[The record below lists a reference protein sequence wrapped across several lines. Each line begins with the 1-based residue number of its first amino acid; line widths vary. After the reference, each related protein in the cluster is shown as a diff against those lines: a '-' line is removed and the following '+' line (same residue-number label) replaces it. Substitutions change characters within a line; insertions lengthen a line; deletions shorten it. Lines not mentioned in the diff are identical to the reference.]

1 MRPTN
6 EVVLDGRPGSAV
18 LIMTEVN
25 SSVKSMDLKVQ
36 TGIKTEEIDS
46 LSYKFLWDET
56 FNICTNTVG

>member
-6 EVVLDGRPGSAV
+6 EFVLDGRLGSAV

-46 LSYKFLWDET
+46 LSYKF
-56 FNICTNTVG
+56 FMG

>member
-1 MRPTN
+1 MNLYWTAD
-6 EVVLDGRPGSAV
+6 LGSAV

-46 LSYKFLWDET
+46 LSYKF
-56 FNICTNTVG
+56 FMG